1 MQLLTSLPVSS
12 FGRRFS
18 FHLLESE
25 IANDLK
31 IEWVVCLFFQWDAGQ
46 SFWNNKNKGCST
58 LWVLSLIKCVITGSS
73 CFAAFLS
80 GWRKKGYKQIS
91 ASLGFKLLI
100 LHGTSKIA
108 SGCGKWHGLFGL
120 SVRAFPANAPFFLK
134 QNGYGK
140 SICLN
145 FCLASYPW
153 FLGYR
158 FFFLQSF

>member
-1 MQLLTSLPVSS
+1 MSLCQGAALNLSSCLFLWKEVFFPLTGEWNCQWFKNRVSCL
-12 FGRRFS
+12 F
-18 FHLLESE
+18 
-25 IANDLK
+25 
-31 IEWVVCLFFQWDAGQ
+31 VCLFFQWDAGQ

-120 SVRAFPANAPFFLK
+120 SVRAFPANAPILS
-134 QNGYGK
+134 QTE
-140 SICLN
+140 
-145 FCLASYPW
+145 W
-153 FLGYR
+153 LG
-158 FFFLQSF
+158 